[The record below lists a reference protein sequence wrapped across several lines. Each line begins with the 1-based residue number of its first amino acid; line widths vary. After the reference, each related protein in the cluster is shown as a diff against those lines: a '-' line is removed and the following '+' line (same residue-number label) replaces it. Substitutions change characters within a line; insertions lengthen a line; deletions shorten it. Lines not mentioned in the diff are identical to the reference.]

1 MRPEVTMT
9 RQRYF
14 TIPNG
19 LSASR
24 LVLLP
29 LLYVF
34 ALRGMELPFVVGYA
48 VLGATD
54 WFDGLAARWLDQRTE
69 IGKALDSIV
78 DIPFYLSSAY
88 FMARLYP
95 QYLRPNMILLYVF
108 FGIFGLSFVVSAIR
122 CGKPIMMHTFLLKLN
137 GVLVYLLVI
146 LSTFLNT
153 TVFIAVILGIYYLG
167 FTEEIL
173 IFLIH
178 GEVDP
183 DSLTLF
189 RVRPKSG

>member
-1 MRPEVTMT
+1 MSG
-9 RQRYF
+9 QGYF

-19 LSASR
+19 LSISR

-34 ALRGMELPFVVGYA
+34 ALRGMPIAFVVSYG

-54 WFDGLAARWLDQRTE
+54 YFDGLAARRLNQRTE
-69 IGKALDSIV
+69 FGKALDSIV

-95 QYLRPNMILLYVF
+95 QYLRPNMVPLYVF
-108 FGIFGLSFVVSAIR
+108 FGIFGLSFAVSAIR

-137 GVLVYLLVI
+137 GALVYLLVI
-146 LSTFLNT
+146 LSTFLDT
-153 TVFIAVILGIYYLG
+153 TIFITVILAIYYLG
-167 FTEEIL
+167 FAEEIL

-183 DSLTLF
+183 DSLTIL
-189 RVRPKSG
+189 RVRAKKG

>member
-1 MRPEVTMT
+1 MMT
-9 RQRYF
+9 GQRYF

-19 LSASR
+19 LSVSR

-34 ALRGMELPFVVGYA
+34 ALRGMEAPFVIGYA

-54 WFDGLAARWLDQRTE
+54 WLDGLTARWLDQRTE
-69 IGKALDSIV
+69 LGKALDSIV

-88 FMARLYP
+88 FVARLYP

-108 FGIFGLSFVVSAIR
+108 FGIFGLSFAVPAIR

-146 LSTFLNT
+146 LSAFLNT

-183 DSLTLF
+183 DSPTIF
-189 RVRPKSG
+189 RVRPKGG

>member
-1 MRPEVTMT
+1 MT
-9 RQRYF
+9 IRGYF
-14 TIPNG
+14 TVPNG
-19 LSASR
+19 LSLSR

-29 LLYVF
+29 LLYLF
-34 ALRGMELPFVVGYA
+34 ALQGMEAAFVIGYA

-54 WFDGLAARWLDQRTE
+54 WFDGLTARWLNQRTE

-95 QYLRPNMILLYVF
+95 QYLRPNMSLLYVF
-108 FGIFGLSFVVSAIR
+108 FAIFGLSFVVSAIR
-122 CGKPIMMHTFLLKLN
+122 CRKPIMMHTFLLKLN

-153 TVFIAVILGIYYLG
+153 TIFIAVILGIYYLG
-167 FTEEIL
+167 FAEEIL
-173 IFLIH
+173 IFLFH

-183 DSLTLF
+183 DSPNIF
-189 RVRPKSG
+189 RVRPKTA

>member
-1 MRPEVTMT
+1 MIG
-9 RQRYF
+9 QGYF

-19 LSASR
+19 LSISR

-34 ALRGMELPFVVGYA
+34 ALRGMPIAFVVSYG

-54 WFDGLAARWLDQRTE
+54 YFDGLAARRLNQRTE
-69 IGKALDSIV
+69 LGKALDSIV

-95 QYLRPNMILLYVF
+95 QFLRPNLVPLYVF
-108 FGIFGLSFVVSAIR
+108 FGIFGLSFAVSALR

-137 GVLVYLLVI
+137 GLLVYLLVI

-153 TVFIAVILGIYYLG
+153 TIFITVILAIYYLG
-167 FTEEIL
+167 FAEEIL

-183 DSLTLF
+183 DTPTIF
-189 RVRPKSG
+189 RVRAKKS

>member
-1 MRPEVTMT
+1 MMT
-9 RQRYF
+9 GHRYF
-14 TIPNG
+14 TVPNG
-19 LSASR
+19 LSVSR

-34 ALRGMELPFVVGYA
+34 ALRGMEVAFVVGYA
-48 VLGATD
+48 LLGATD
-54 WFDGLAARWLDQRTE
+54 WFDGLTARWLDQRTE

-108 FGIFGLSFVVSAIR
+108 FGVFGLSFVVSAIR

-146 LSTFLNT
+146 LSTFLDT
-153 TVFIAVILGIYYLG
+153 TIFIAVILGIYYLG
-167 FTEEIL
+167 FAEEIL
-173 IFLIH
+173 IFLIY

-183 DSLTLF
+183 DSSTLF
-189 RVRPKSG
+189 RVRPKTVDRA

>member
-1 MRPEVTMT
+1 MT
-9 RQRYF
+9 IRGYF

-19 LSASR
+19 LSLSR

-34 ALRGMELPFVVGYA
+34 ALRDMEVAFVVSYA

-54 WFDGLAARWLDQRTE
+54 WFDGLAARWLNQRTE
-69 IGKALDSIV
+69 LGKALDSIV

-108 FGIFGLSFVVSAIR
+108 FGVFGLSFVVSAIR

-146 LSTFLNT
+146 LSTFVNT
-153 TVFIAVILGIYYLG
+153 TIFIAVILAIYYLG
-167 FTEEIL
+167 FAEEIL

-183 DSLTLF
+183 DSPTIF
-189 RVRPKSG
+189 RVRLKSG

>member
-1 MRPEVTMT
+1 MT
-9 RQRYF
+9 GQRYF
-14 TIPNG
+14 TVPNG

-29 LLYVF
+29 LLYLFV
-34 ALRGMELPFVVGYA
+34 LRGMELPFVVGYA
-48 VLGATD
+48 LLGATD
-54 WFDGLAARWLDQRTE
+54 WFDGLTARWLDQRTA

-108 FGIFGLSFVVSAIR
+108 FGVFGLSFAVSAIR

-137 GVLVYLLVI
+137 GLLVYLLVI

-167 FTEEIL
+167 FAEEIL
-173 IFLIH
+173 IFLIY

-189 RVRPKSG
+189 RVRPKTA